1 MPLAADAAPGSTVSG
16 ALDRAHGALLGLA
29 IGDAL
34 GMPTQMLS
42 RSRVRELWGRIE
54 GFEAAPLEN
63 EIAAGTPAGRVT
75 DDTDQAVILGRLLL
89 AGRGVVDLDAYA
101 AQLLAWQDRMVRLG
115 SLDLLGPSTLKA
127 LTAYRAGVPATETGR
142 WGDTNGAAMR
152 VAPLGIL
159 MPADPLVGLVEAV
172 ARVDVMTHNTG
183 IANAGAAAVAAAVS
197 VGVGGGSVAEAL
209 DLALAAAELGSAYGC
224 FVPGADVAARI
235 LWARRLVAAAG
246 SDDAAVDAV
255 ATLVGT
261 GVATQEAVPAALALA
276 ERFGADPWR
285 ACCAAASLG
294 GDSDTIAAMVGAVL
308 GACHGVAAFPSAAR
322 AAVEAANPGLAPQLA
337 ELAAGLLGLRGSL

>member
-16 ALDRAHGALLGLA
+16 ARDRAHGALLGLA

-63 EIAAGTPAGRVT
+63 EIASGTPAGRVT

-159 MPADPLVGLVEAV
+159 MPADPLGGLVEAV

-209 DLALAAAELGSAYGC
+209 ALAVVAAELGSAYGC
-224 FVPGADVAARI
+224 FVPGADVAPRI
-235 LWARRLVAAAG
+235 LWARGLVAAAG
-246 SDDAAVDAV
+246 SDDAAVDVV

-276 ERFGADPWR
+276 ERFGDDPWR

-308 GACHGVAAFPSAAR
+308 GACHGAAAFPSAAR
-322 AAVEAANPGLAPQLA
+322 ATVAAANSGLGPELA